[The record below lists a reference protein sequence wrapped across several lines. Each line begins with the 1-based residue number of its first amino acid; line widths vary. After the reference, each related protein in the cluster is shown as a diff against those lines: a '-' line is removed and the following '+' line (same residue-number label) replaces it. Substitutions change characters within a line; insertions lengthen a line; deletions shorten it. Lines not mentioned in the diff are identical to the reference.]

1 MNLNLKRRDFLSMLS
16 AGAASTAL
24 PGASASSEDKKRPN
38 FIVIFADDLGY
49 GDIEGFGNQQ
59 IKYQTPALKRMAS
72 EGVKLTQV
80 YVPVPYCA
88 PSRASLLTGRYPF
101 RNGVVHNP
109 CPDAGVNN
117 IGLPESEITIA
128 EALKPAGYATSCIG
142 KWHLGHRR
150 RFLPTNQG
158 FDEYFGILYSND
170 MRPVQLVENET
181 VYEYPAYQ
189 PTLTQRYTK
198 RALDFIQ
205 RSHDAEKPF
214 FLYLPHAM
222 PHKPLAAS
230 EEFYSPKTP
239 NDLYADVIRELDW
252 SVDQVLDKV
261 KQLGIDENTLILF
274 LSDNGP
280 WYGGDS
286 GGLRGMKAHTWDGGL
301 RVPFIA
307 HWPGKIPSGTVHNTP
322 AGTIDVFPTLLKLA
336 GVDVPADREI
346 DGVDIMPLLNGT
358 NTDNPHEFL
367 FALKGEN
374 LAMVRS
380 GPWKLHLRSPGNPAN
395 RDDDW
400 IDPRGPD
407 GVTLLAQFEQ
417 SRPSEYPGT
426 TAGVEPKSMMLFNLD
441 KDPAETRDVSGAHPK
456 VVERL
461 KTYAD
466 KILSNWPKFETPDHF
481 EGGLKRVKGG
491 RMDFFEE
498 YNQ

>member
-1 MNLNLKRRDFLSMLS
+1 MHLNLNRRDFIGMMSSGMAS
-16 AGAASTAL
+16 AAL
-24 PGASASSEDKKRPN
+24 PDAKIAGEKHKRPN

-49 GDIEGFGNQQ
+49 GDIEGFGNHEL
-59 IKYQTPALKRMAS
+59 KYQTPALRRMAA

-170 MRPVQLVENET
+170 MRPVQLIENES
-181 VYEYPAYQ
+181 VYEYPVYQ
-189 PTLTQRYTK
+189 PTLTRRYTE

-205 RSHDAEKPF
+205 RNHDNDKPF

-230 EEFYSPKTP
+230 EDFYTPETP

-252 SVDQVLDKV
+252 SIDQILDKV
-261 KQLGIDENTLILF
+261 KQLGIDEDTLILF

-280 WYGGDS
+280 WYGGDT
-286 GGLRGMKAHTWDGGL
+286 GGFRGMKAFTWDGGL

-307 HWPGKIPSGTVHNTP
+307 RWPGKIPAGTAHNTP
-322 AGTIDVFPTLLKLA
+322 AGSIDVFPTLLKLA
-336 GVDVPADREI
+336 GVECPSDREI
-346 DGVDIMPLLNGT
+346 DGVDIMPLLSGS
-358 NTDNPHEFL
+358 NTAAPHEYL

-380 GPWKLHLRSPGNPAN
+380 GPWKLHLRSPGNLPN
-395 RDDDW
+395 RGEDW
-400 IDPRGPD
+400 VDPRGPD
-407 GVTLLAQFEQ
+407 GVTLVAQFEQ
-417 SRPSEYPGT
+417 ARPSNYPGET
-426 TAGVEPKSMMLFNLD
+426 DGVEPKPMMLFNLES
-441 KDPAETRDVSGAHPK
+441 DPAETRDVSADHPE
-456 VVERL
+456 VVKRL
-461 KTYAD
+461 KAYAD
-466 KILSNWPKFETPDHF
+466 EILSNWPKFESPDRF
-481 EGGLKRVKGG
+481 EGGLRRVKGG
-491 RMDFFEE
+491 RMDFFDE
-498 YNQ
+498 YYK